1 MLLRRFQERIPPL
14 AAERQQRKRDTVLAA
29 GRPDPDNSSERLGDR
44 DIGILETCSMKRMRA
59 LAVAGAV
66 GLTGLT
72 GCFSSVR
79 QVAKVQTVGNF
90 RTASVQELETGLAER
105 DAAIRTL
112 SATVLIT
119 ATTGGGREGKVK
131 TYTSFR
137 GYIFVQKPRNLRV
150 IMELPVVR
158 SKAMDMVSNGSTFE
172 LLIPPHNVA
181 FTGANEV
188 TKRSPNALENL
199 RPAVFLDSLLI
210 PGFGTDD
217 YVAMT
222 ESTHVLEAAHGHK
235 AEIDE
240 PDYDLSVYR
249 KRTDRLLN
257 PERVIH
263 ISRVTLLPYE
273 QDSYDAEGRVETQ
286 ATYANYAPVG
296 ETQFPRLITISQPLN
311 ELSLRVEITKLTLN
325 AQFPSDEF
333 ELKIPP
339 GVRVQHMD

>member
-1 MLLRRFQERIPPL
+1 
-14 AAERQQRKRDTVLAA
+14 
-29 GRPDPDNSSERLGDR
+29 
-44 DIGILETCSMKRMRA
+44 MKRMRA

-79 QVAKVQTVGNF
+79 RVAKVQTLGTF
-90 RTASVQELETGLAER
+90 RTATVQELETGIAER

-119 ATTGGGREGKVK
+119 AATGGGREGKVK

-158 SKAMDMVSNGSTFE
+158 SKAMDMVSDGSTFE

-181 FTGANEV
+181 FTGTNEV
-188 TKRSPNALENL
+188 TKPSQNALENL

-210 PGFGTDD
+210 PGIGTSE
-217 YVAMT
+217 YVAVT
-222 ESTHVLEAAHGHK
+222 ESTHVMEPAHGHK

-240 PDYDLSVYR
+240 PTYDLSVYR
-249 KRTDRLLN
+249 ISNDHLLKQ
-257 PERVIH
+257 ERVIR

-273 QDSYDAEGRVETQ
+273 QDSFDAEGRIETE

-296 ETQFPRLITISQPLN
+296 AAQFPRLITISQPLN
-311 ELSLRVEITKLTLN
+311 ELSLSVEITKLVLN
-325 AQFPSDEF
+325 EQFASDEF
-333 ELKIPP
+333 TLKIPP
-339 GVRVQHMD
+339 GVKIQHME